1 MKSKDLIR
9 KNKGDDN
16 TDNNSDKD
24 EEAVISSQHEIDLE
38 GEIEREFSLL
48 QLHSGVSNGS
58 RQVPAACAI
67 CLCPYEVGDQVT
79 HSPQTPCQH
88 AFHTDCIT
96 TWLAKKHD
104 QLCPCCR
111 QNFCDLPNT
120 VQEQLHSEGDAPL
133 REQYTSEGM
142 TFTY

>member
-9 KNKGDDN
+9 KSKGADN
-16 TDNNSDKD
+16 TNDNNEKD
-24 EEAVISSQHEIDLE
+24 EEAVISSHQEIDLD

-48 QLHSGVSNGS
+48 QLHLGVPNGS

-79 HSPQTPCQH
+79 HSPHTTCQH
-88 AFHTDCIT
+88 AFHTECIT

-111 QNFCDLPNT
+111 QNFCDLPDT
-120 VQEQLHSEGDAPL
+120 VPDHLPSEEDPPM
-133 REQYTSEGM
+133 RPQHTSEGM